1 MLSVEEVEKIM
12 DETNDAIEY
21 QKVNVTFHVQ

>member
-21 QKVNVTFHVQ
+21 QKVNLTVHVQ